1 MLPLLLVLVRK
12 SGDTMKQR
20 FSRLGFMKVILFVAT
35 YESLFVF
42 AYCLGSGADDE
53 PQFILL
59 EVAELAGDSQRT

>member
-1 MLPLLLVLVRK
+1 
-12 SGDTMKQR
+12 MKQS